1 MLAESE
7 RPPGIVMSDTPFDMT
22 AVVDAHYGDVYR
34 FALSLAREPADAFD
48 LTQEAFLRL
57 TEHGHRLRDVR
68 KIKAWLLTTVY
79 REFLRGL
86 RRDARYSMTT
96 LEDLE
101 SELTDASPYVA
112 EQLDGATVLQALA
125 ELDEVF
131 RAPVAL
137 FYLEDYSY
145 AEIGEILGIPVGT
158 VMSRLSRGKARLQR
172 ALTQLAPPNEAPN
185 VIRFPS
191 QAA

>member
-1 MLAESE
+1 
-7 RPPGIVMSDTPFDMT
+7 MSDTPF
-22 AVVDAHYGDVYR
+22 
-34 FALSLAREPADAFD
+34 DAFD

-79 REFLRGL
+79 REFLRGR

-101 SELTDASPYVA
+101 SELTEASPYVA
-112 EQLDGATVLQALA
+112 EQRDGATVLQALV

-172 ALTQLAPPNEAPN
+172 ALTQLARPNEAPN